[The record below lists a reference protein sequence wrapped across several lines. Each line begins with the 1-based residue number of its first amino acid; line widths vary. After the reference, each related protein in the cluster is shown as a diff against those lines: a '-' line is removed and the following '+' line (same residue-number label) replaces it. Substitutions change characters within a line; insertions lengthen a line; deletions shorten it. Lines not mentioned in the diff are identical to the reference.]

1 MAGPTLKDYVQQT
14 RDLGRPPLCFV
25 IHGARHLRAALTAG
39 RESGRAVV
47 AVSGAGASAYAGAGW
62 FQAMVGDGR
71 AAFPDVALTAILDCG
86 DRAGDVMAA
95 FQRGVTD
102 IVFTGHPDAA
112 TRLRAIAAGFGA
124 RVHDR
129 RPEGIDLINPEDP
142 LFTAR
147 RAVEEAASVCQ
158 AGFFRYSG
166 PTQTYSD
173 IPAMKMTPRVRKI
186 LANYESDNPGTKA
199 NLARM
204 LMQGRLAGTGKLV
217 ILPVDQGF
225 EHGPARSFA
234 PNPPA
239 YDPHYHFQL
248 AIDAGLSAYAA
259 PLGMIEAGADTFAG
273 QIPTI
278 LKLNSANSLSR
289 LKEDADQAV
298 TGSVADALKLG
309 CSAIG
314 FTIYPGSD
322 AAYDQFEEIRE
333 LAEEA
338 KSVGLAVVVWSYPRG
353 GTLTKEAETA
363 VDICAYA
370 AHMAA
375 LLGAHIIKVKPP
387 TAVVALDAAK
397 KTYQT
402 QAIPIGTMTERIRHV
417 VQACFNGRRIV
428 VFSGGEAKDLEALY
442 AEIRELRDGGAN
454 GSIIGRNTFQRP
466 REEALAL
473 LDQIIRIYLG
483 QS

>member
-1 MAGPTLKDYVQQT
+1 
-14 RDLGRPPLCFV
+14 
-25 IHGARHLRAALTAG
+25 
-39 RESGRAVV
+39 
-47 AVSGAGASAYAGAGW
+47 
-62 FQAMVGDGR
+62 
-71 AAFPDVALTAILDCG
+71 
-86 DRAGDVMAA
+86 
-95 FQRGVTD
+95 
-102 IVFTGHPDAA
+102 
-112 TRLRAIAAGFGA
+112 
-124 RVHDR
+124 
-129 RPEGIDLINPEDP
+129 
-142 LFTAR
+142 
-147 RAVEEAASVCQ
+147 
-158 AGFFRYSG
+158 
-166 PTQTYSD
+166 
-173 IPAMKMTPRVRKI
+173 MKMTPRVRKI
-186 LANYESDNPGTKA
+186 LSNYESDNPGTKT
-199 NLARM
+199 NLARI

-234 PNPPA
+234 PNPAA
-239 YDPHYHFQL
+239 YDPHYHYQL

-259 PLGMIEAGADTFAG
+259 PLGPLEAGADTFAG

-278 LKLNSANSLSR
+278 LKMNSANSLSR

-298 TGSVADALKLG
+298 TASVGDALKLG

-338 KSVGLAVVVWSYPRG
+338 KSVGLAVVIWSYPRG
-353 GTLTKEAETA
+353 GDLSKPAETA

-387 TAVVALDAAK
+387 TNVIGLEAAK
-397 KTYQT
+397 KTYET
-402 QAIPIGTMTERIRHV
+402 QNIPIATMAERVRHV
-417 VQACFNGRRIV
+417 VQACFAGRRIV
-428 VFSGGEAKDLEALY
+428 VFSGGEPKDLDALY
-442 AEIRELRDGGAN
+442 NEIRGLRDGGAN

-473 LDQIIRIYLG
+473 LNEIINIYLG
-483 QS
+483 KS